1 MSANEDESQ
10 DPAES
15 AETLFLGVDGGGTST
30 VALLGLADGRVIG
43 RGEAGPSNAKAV
55 GTAAA
60 RTALEEAIAGAFAE
74 AGRWPRA
81 VAVACLGVA
90 GFDRPEDKALLG
102 EWSVAGN
109 WADRLVLVN
118 DGDLVVAAGTPEG
131 WGVGLIAGTGS
142 IAVAR
147 AADGR
152 KARAGGWGAVFGDE
166 GSAYAL
172 AVAALRLVAR
182 RIDGR
187 DAPPAG
193 DGSDALTEALC
204 KALKIDGPGKI
215 VSAVY
220 APGMDRTRI
229 AGLTPAVMEAA
240 AHDPT
245 LVELLVRPAARDL
258 GETAAA
264 AARALGWHGGPLP
277 LGLAGGFLVSAPL
290 LADALLED
298 LRARGYEPVPTRVH
312 EPAQGGLNLAR
323 RAFAGEAVG

>member
-1 MSANEDESQ
+1 MSGDEATA
-10 DPAES
+10 AES
-15 AETLFLGVDGGGTST
+15 GEPLFLGVDGGGTST
-30 VALLGLADGRVIG
+30 VALLGLADGRVVG
-43 RGEAGPSNAKAV
+43 RGTAGPSNAKAV

-60 RTALEEAIAGAFAE
+60 RTALEEAIAGAFTE
-74 AGRWPRA
+74 AGLWPRA

-102 EWSVAGN
+102 EWSVSGN

-131 WGVGLIAGTGS
+131 WGVGVIAGTGS

-152 KARAGGWGAVFGDE
+152 KARAGGWGSVFGDE
-166 GSAYAL
+166 GSAYAV
-172 AVAALRLVAR
+172 ATAALRLVAR

-187 DAPPAG
+187 DPKP
-193 DGSDALTEALC
+193 DGPDALTEAIC
-204 KALKIDGPGKI
+204 RALDIDGPGGI

-229 AGLTPAVMEAA
+229 AGLTPAVIAA
-240 AHDPT
+240 ADRDPN
-245 LVELLVRPAARDL
+245 LVGLLIRPAAREL

-264 AARALGWHGGPLP
+264 AARALGWASGPLP
-277 LGLAGGFLVSAPL
+277 LGLAGGFLVSTPL
-290 LADALLED
+290 LAEALLED
-298 LRARGYEPVPTRVH
+298 LRGRGYEPIPTPVH
-312 EPAQGGLNLAR
+312 EPAEGGLNLAR
-323 RAFAGEAVG
+323 RAFSGEVIA

>member
-1 MSANEDESQ
+1 MSDETN
-10 DPAES
+10 DV
-15 AETLFLGVDGGGTST
+15 LFLGVDGGGTST
-30 VALLGLADGRVIG
+30 EALLGLADGTVVG

-60 RTALEEAIAGAFAE
+60 RTALEEAIAGAFAA
-74 AGRWPRA
+74 AGLWPRA

-142 IAVAR
+142 IAVSR
-147 AADGR
+147 APDGR
-152 KARAGGWGAVFGDE
+152 KSRAGGWGATFGDE
-166 GSAYAL
+166 GSAYAV
-172 AVAALRLVAR
+172 AVAALRLIAR

-187 DAPPAG
+187 DPAPEGP
-193 DGSDALTEALC
+193 DPLTESIC
-204 KALKIDGPGKI
+204 KALQIDGPGKI

-229 AGLTPAVMEAA
+229 AGLVPAVMEAA
-240 AHDPT
+240 EKDPT
-245 LVELLVRPAARDL
+245 LIDRLIKPAARDL
-258 GETAAA
+258 AEAAAA
-264 AARALGWHGGPLP
+264 AARSLGWHSGPLP
-277 LGLAGGFLVSAPL
+277 IGLAGGFLVSAGPL
-290 LADALLED
+290 VDALLDD
-298 LRARGYEPVPTRVH
+298 LRSRGYEPSHSFVE
-312 EPAQGGLNLAR
+312 EPAEGGLRLAR
-323 RAFAGEAVG
+323 RAHAGEAVG

>member
-1 MSANEDESQ
+1 MSDATNDV
-10 DPAES
+10 
-15 AETLFLGVDGGGTST
+15 LFLGVDGGGTST
-30 VALLGLADGRVIG
+30 MALLGLADGRVVG

-60 RTALEEAIAGAFAE
+60 RTALEEAIAGAFAT
-74 AGRWPRA
+74 AGLWPRA

-142 IAVAR
+142 IAVSR
-147 AADGR
+147 GPDGR
-152 KARAGGWGAVFGDE
+152 KSRAGGWGATFGDE
-166 GSAYAL
+166 GSAFAV
-172 AVAALRLVAR
+172 AVAALRLIAR

-187 DAPPAG
+187 DPAAE
-193 DGSDALTEALC
+193 DPDPLTESIC
-204 KALKIDGPGKI
+204 RALKIDGPGKI

-229 AGLTPAVMEAA
+229 AALVPAVMEAA
-240 AHDPT
+240 AKDPT
-245 LVELLVRPAARDL
+245 LIDRLIKPAARDL
-258 GETAAA
+258 AETAAA
-264 AARALGWHGGPLP
+264 AARSLGWHSGPLP
-277 LGLAGGFLVSAPL
+277 IGLAGGFLVSAGPL
-290 LADALLED
+290 VDALLDD
-298 LRARGYEPVPTRVH
+298 LRARGYDPAPTFVE
-312 EPAQGGLNLAR
+312 EPAEGGLNLAR
-323 RAFAGEAVG
+323 RAHAGEAIG

>member
-1 MSANEDESQ
+1 MSDATNDV
-10 DPAES
+10 
-15 AETLFLGVDGGGTST
+15 LFLGVDGGGTST
-30 VALLGLADGRVIG
+30 VALLGLADGTVAG
-43 RGEAGPSNAKAV
+43 RGQAGPSNAKAV

-60 RTALEEAIAGAFAE
+60 RTALEEAIAGAFAA
-74 AGRWPRA
+74 AGLWPRA

-131 WGVGLIAGTGS
+131 WGVGVISGTGS
-142 IAVAR
+142 IAVSR
-147 AADGR
+147 APDG
-152 KARAGGWGAVFGDE
+152 KKSRAGGWGVTFGDE
-166 GSAYAL
+166 GSAYAV
-172 AVAALRLVAR
+172 AVAALRLIAR

-187 DAPPAG
+187 DPAPAG
-193 DGSDALTEALC
+193 PDALMESIC

-229 AGLTPAVMEAA
+229 AGLVPAVMEAA
-240 AHDPT
+240 AKDPS
-245 LVELLVRPAARDL
+245 LVDLLIQPAARDL

-264 AARALGWHGGPLP
+264 AARSLGWHSGPLP
-277 LGLAGGFLVSAPL
+277 IGLAGGFLVAAPS
-290 LADALLED
+290 LADALMAD
-298 LRARGYEPVPTRVH
+298 LRARGYEPTPTLVQ
-312 EPAQGGLNLAR
+312 EPAEGGLNLAR
-323 RAFAGEAVG
+323 RAHAGEAIG

>member
-1 MSANEDESQ
+1 MSTNDDQA
-10 DPAES
+10 AES
-15 AETLFLGVDGGGTST
+15 TDAAETLFLGVDGGGTST
-30 VALLGLADGRVIG
+30 VALLGLGDGRVLG
-43 RGEAGPSNAKAV
+43 QGAAGPSNAKAV

-74 AGRWPRA
+74 AGLWPRA

-102 EWSVAGN
+102 EWAVAGN

-187 DAPPAG
+187 DPAPTGP
-193 DGSDALTEALC
+193 DALTDALC
-204 KALKIDGPGKI
+204 RALKIDGPGQI

-220 APGMDRTRI
+220 APGMDRTKV
-229 AGLTPAVMEAA
+229 AALTPAVIDAA
-240 AHDPT
+240 LRDAS
-245 LVELLVRPAARDL
+245 LVDILIKPAAREL

-264 AARALGWHGGPLP
+264 AARSLGWTAGPLP

-298 LRARGYEPVPTRVH
+298 LRGRGYEPIPTRVD
-312 EPAQGGLNLAR
+312 EPAVGGLNLAR
-323 RAFAGEAVG
+323 RAFAGEVIS